1 MDKKDL
7 CANRVC
13 IGSLVALKVRLYS
26 SVVFSHDNINQPN
39 LPKILLISNLFT
51 SAKLWAE
58 AWGMMG
64 YEEGGWWRDLS
75 CGGQR
80 RAPTIY
86 ETLLDSS

>member
-58 AWGMMG
+58 AWGMKCVRG
-64 YEEGGWWRDLS
+64 KGGGAGSELRQTATSTHRL
-75 CGGQR
+75 CNTVGQ
-80 RAPTIY
+80 
-86 ETLLDSS
+86 